1 MIQQVNHLNL
11 QQEIGLL
18 KIWVEI
24 LLKINKN
31 KLKIS
36 TDLKRKYSQKV
47 NIVKNLLI
55 MLNSL
60 LQMHLKLLQKE
71 H

>member
-1 MIQQVNHLNL
+1 MIQQINHLNL